1 MLAKHLPRIGELGPL
16 CDRRKMTAF
25 HRKVRH
31 VSYVGGHL
39 SYVAGNG
46 RIGDNTPPLSH
57 KKRDM
62 PTRRELAN
70 AIRALSMD
78 AVQKANSGHPGAP
91 MGMADIAEVL
101 WRDVL
106 KFNPGNPTWM
116 DRDRF
121 VLSNGH
127 ASMLLY
133 SLLHLTGYPLP
144 MEEIKNFRQFG
155 SKTAGHPERETHLGI
170 ETTTGPLGQGV
181 ANAVGMA
188 LAERT
193 LGETFNRPGHTIV
206 DHHTYAFLGDGCMME
221 GISHEIASF
230 AGMQR
235 LGKLILVYD
244 DNGISIDGKVA
255 GWFRD
260 DTAKRFEAY
269 GWHVLPRVDGQN
281 SDAVAAALAAARAE
295 TGRPSLIC
303 AKTVIGWGAPN
314 KQGSASMHGEAMGN
328 EEIAATR
335 AHLGWSS
342 PPFEIP
348 ADIRAAWDMREK
360 GARVEGEWRTR
371 FAAYKNEFPALAAEL
386 ERRMAGDLPDGFG
399 ELINAYIGRAQSEGK
414 ALASRQ
420 SSQATLN
427 AIGPAMP
434 ELLGGSADLTPSNG
448 TLRKDSV
455 ALTPASPGG
464 NYLHFGV
471 REFGMSA
478 LLNGVTA
485 HGGFIPY
492 GGTFLTFSD
501 YARNAVRMAAL
512 MRLRV
517 IFVYTHDSIG
527 LGEDG
532 PTHQPIEHV
541 SSLRLMP
548 HMDLWRPCDA
558 VETAAAWAVAI
569 ENRDG
574 PTCLI
579 FTRQA
584 LTHEARDAAQ
594 LAAIKRGGYVLIDTD
609 GPPEAI
615 VIATGSEVG
624 IAAAAVRSV
633 AAKGKKVRLVSMPS
647 TTTFDRQ
654 DDAYRQSVLPPNVT
668 RRVAVEAGS
677 TGLWWHYVGLQGE
690 IVGIDHYGASAPAKD
705 LFKAYG
711 FTPERVVEALEKVLV
726 K

>member
-39 SYVAGNG
+39 SYVAGDG

-133 SLLHLTGYPLP
+133 SLLHLTGYPLS

-193 LGETFNRPGHTIV
+193 LAATFNRPGHAII
-206 DHHTYAFLGDGCMME
+206 DHHTYVFLGDGCMME

-230 AGMQR
+230 AGMQK

-295 TGRPSLIC
+295 TGQPSLIC

-335 AHLGWSS
+335 VHLGWTS

-360 GARVEGEWRTR
+360 GARVEGEWRAR

-386 ERRMAGDLPDGFG
+386 ERRMAGDLPGDFDD
-399 ELINAYIGRAQSEGK
+399 LVNAYIGRMQSEGK
-414 ALASRQ
+414 PLASRQ

-427 AIGPAMP
+427 AIGPALP

-455 ALTPASPGG
+455 ALTPETPGG

-478 LLNGVTA
+478 ILNGITA

-492 GGTFLTFSD
+492 AGTFLTFSD
-501 YARNAVRMAAL
+501 YARNAVRMSAL

-541 SSLRLMP
+541 ASLRLIP

-558 VETAAAWAVAI
+558 VETATAWGAAI

-574 PTCLI
+574 PT
-579 FTRQA
+579 
-584 LTHEARDAAQ
+584 
-594 LAAIKRGGYVLIDTD
+594 
-609 GPPEAI
+609 
-615 VIATGSEVG
+615 
-624 IAAAAVRSV
+624 
-633 AAKGKKVRLVSMPS
+633 
-647 TTTFDRQ
+647 
-654 DDAYRQSVLPPNVT
+654 
-668 RRVAVEAGS
+668 
-677 TGLWWHYVGLQGE
+677 
-690 IVGIDHYGASAPAKD
+690 
-705 LFKAYG
+705 
-711 FTPERVVEALEKVLV
+711 
-726 K
+726 

>member
-1 MLAKHLPRIGELGPL
+1 
-16 CDRRKMTAF
+16 
-25 HRKVRH
+25 
-31 VSYVGGHL
+31 
-39 SYVAGNG
+39 
-46 RIGDNTPPLSH
+46 
-57 KKRDM
+57 M
-62 PTRRELAN
+62 PTRRDLAN

-106 KFNPGNPTWM
+106 KFNPGNPGWW

-133 SLLHLTGYPLP
+133 SVLHLTGYPLS

-155 SKTAGHPERETHLGI
+155 SKTAGHPEREIHLGI
-170 ETTTGPLGQGV
+170 ETTTGPLGQGF

-188 LAERT
+188 LAERS
-193 LGETFNRPGHTIV
+193 LAATFNRPGHTII
-206 DHHTYAFLGDGCMME
+206 DHHTYVFLGDGCMME
-221 GISHEIASF
+221 GISHEVASF
-230 AGMQR
+230 AGVQK

-244 DNGISIDGKVA
+244 DNGISIDGKVV
-255 GWFRD
+255 GWFGD
-260 DTAKRFEAY
+260 NTAERFEAY
-269 GWHVLPRVDGQN
+269 GWHVIPRVDGHN
-281 SDAVAAALAAARAE
+281 SEAIAAALAAARAE

-303 AKTVIGWGAPN
+303 AQTVIGWGAPN
-314 KQGSASMHGEAMGN
+314 KQGTAAMHGEAMGN

-335 AHLGWSS
+335 LNLGWTS

-348 ADIRAAWDMREK
+348 ADIRAAWNRHEK
-360 GARVEGEWRTR
+360 GARVEAEWGTR
-371 FAAYKNEFPALAAEL
+371 FAAYKTEFPALAAEL
-386 ERRMAGDLPDGFG
+386 DRRMAGDLPAGFT
-399 ELINAYIGRAQSEGK
+399 ELVDAYIGRTQADGK
-414 ALASRQ
+414 ALATRQ
-420 SSQATLN
+420 SSQAALN
-427 AIGPAMP
+427 ALGPTLP

-455 ALTPASPGG
+455 ALTAATPGG

-478 LLNGVTA
+478 LLNGVVC
-485 HGGFIPY
+485 HGGIIPY
-492 GGTFLTFSD
+492 AGTFLTFSD
-501 YARNAVRMAAL
+501 YARNAVRMACL

-532 PTHQPIEHV
+532 PTHQPIEQIA
-541 SSLRLMP
+541 SLRLIP

-558 VETAAAWAVAI
+558 VETAAAWGVAI

-574 PTCLI
+574 PSCLI
-579 FTRQA
+579 FTRQSVV
-584 LTHEARDAAQ
+584 HQAREPAQ
-594 LAAIKRGGYVLIDTD
+594 VAAIRRGGYVLIDSQ
-609 GPPEAI
+609 GPPEVI

-624 IAAAAVRSV
+624 IAADAVRAV
-633 AAKGKKVRLVSMPS
+633 AAKGTKVRLVSMPS
-647 TTTFDRQ
+647 TNTFDAQ
-654 DDAYRQSVLPPNVT
+654 DDAYKQSVLPASVT
-668 RRVAVEAGS
+668 RRVAVEAGV
-677 TGLWWHYVGLQGE
+677 TAQWWHYVGLMGE
-690 IVGIDHYGASAPAKD
+690 IVGINHFGASAPAKD

-711 FTPERVVEALEKVLV
+711 FTAEHVVEAIEKVLA

>member
-1 MLAKHLPRIGELGPL
+1 
-16 CDRRKMTAF
+16 
-25 HRKVRH
+25 
-31 VSYVGGHL
+31 
-39 SYVAGNG
+39 
-46 RIGDNTPPLSH
+46 
-57 KKRDM
+57 M
-62 PTRRELAN
+62 PTRRDLAN

-106 KFNPGNPTWM
+106 KFNPGNPTWI

-133 SLLHLTGYPLP
+133 SVLHLTGYPLS
-144 MEEIKNFRQFG
+144 MDELTRFRQFG
-155 SKTAGHPERETHLGI
+155 SKTAGHPEREVHLGI
-170 ETTTGPLGQGV
+170 ETTTGPLGQGF

-193 LGETFNRPGHTIV
+193 LAATFNRPGHAII
-206 DHHTYAFLGDGCMME
+206 DHHTYVFLGDGCMME
-221 GISHEIASF
+221 GISHEVASL
-230 AGMQR
+230 AGVQK

-244 DNGISIDGKVA
+244 DNGISIDGKVV
-255 GWFRD
+255 GWFGD
-260 DTAKRFEAY
+260 NTAQRFEAY
-269 GWHVLPRVDGQN
+269 GWHVQSKIDGQN

-303 AKTVIGWGAPN
+303 AQTTIGWGAPN

-335 AHLGWSS
+335 AHLGWAS

-348 ADIRAAWDMREK
+348 ADIRAAWDMRDK
-360 GARVEGEWRTR
+360 GARVEQEWKTR
-371 FAAYKNEFPALAAEL
+371 FAAYKSEFPALAAEI
-386 ERRMAGDLPDGFG
+386 ERRMAGDLPNGFG
-399 ELINAYIGRAQSEGK
+399 DLIDAYVGRTAADAK

-427 AIGPAMP
+427 VIGPALP

-455 ALTPASPGG
+455 ALTPDTPGG

-471 REFGMSA
+471 REFGMSG
-478 LLNGVTA
+478 LLNGVVG

-517 IFVYTHDSIG
+517 IYVYTHDSIG

-532 PTHQPIEHV
+532 PTHQPIEHIP
-541 SSLRLMP
+541 SLRLIP
-548 HMDLWRPCDA
+548 HVDLWRPCDA
-558 VETAAAWAVAI
+558 VETATSWGIAV
-569 ENRDG
+569 ENRQG

-579 FTRQA
+579 FSRQS
-584 LTHEARDAAQ
+584 LPHQQRDAAQ
-594 LAAIKRGGYVLIDTD
+594 IAAIKRGGYVLIDCGGT
-609 GPPEAI
+609 PEVI

-624 IAAAAVRSV
+624 IAAEAVRSV
-633 AAKGKKVRLVSMPS
+633 AAKGTRVRLVSMPS
-647 TTTFDRQ
+647 THTFDQQ
-654 DDAYRQSVLPPNVT
+654 DEAYKQSVLPRAVV
-668 RRVAVEAGS
+668 RRVAVEAAA
-677 TGLWWHYVGLQGE
+677 TALWWRYVGLEGE
-690 IVGIDHYGASAPAKD
+690 IVGIDHFGASAPAKD
-705 LFKAYG
+705 LFKAFG
-711 FTPERVVEALEKVLV
+711 FTAEHVVEAIGKVLA